1 MASWVFFFALTL
13 IPQNLPDHFTFF
25 VKPSND
31 LKRIMRSVWWLTRL
45 YLILLFL
52 PSLITSPHYFLQAY
66 WLPLLF
72 PKYSGQR
79 LSEGFCTCSC
89 FCFQYSSYKQCYI
102 SPTLGFCPVLNLEIF
117 YLPIHSFIFLHSTY
131 LTSDL
136 LFYYVY
142 SFCLLFFCIH
152 TTK

>member
-1 MASWVFFFALTL
+1 MMADTALL
-13 IPQNLPDHFTFF
+13 DFTF
-25 VKPSND
+25 
-31 LKRIMRSVWWLTRL
+31 
-45 YLILLFL
+45 
-52 PSLITSPHYFLQAY
+52 PSLSDHISPLFPQAY

-72 PKYSGQR
+72 LKYSGQR

-142 SFCLLFFCIH
+142 SFCLLSFCIH
-152 TTK
+152 YKISISGKIFFCLFFFMSS